1 MRARRRVVV
10 GVLAA
15 LLAAV
20 VLRFLVVRL
29 GRPGGSIVAVR
40 GDLVIA
46 VEVTGTLHAV
56 ESSALGPPQIRDM
69 WQFKIAMVA
78 EEGKEV
84 VAGQPVLAFDT
95 SELQQRLQT
104 KSVDLDTATTEVEM
118 KKVGMTVS
126 EADDQLALAD
136 AEARLRKARLM
147 ASQPA
152 DLRSSIEVEKARLE
166 LELAELE
173 VDLVRRR
180 IDATRRAGTEEL
192 AMLEA
197 RMGQATSEVRQI
209 QEGIGRMTRVAPRDG
224 IVIHVTNWRNEKKKI
239 GDSCSVRDMVI
250 EIPDLARMEGEGEVE
265 EARAG
270 QVRDGQ
276 TVVLQLDAFPDRD
289 YRGTVQSM
297 TRAVQEK
304 SWRNPLK
311 VVRLTL
317 SLDETDPERMRP
329 GMRFRGEIEI
339 ERHAGVTL
347 LPIEAVTRTEDGLVA
362 SRYSFG
368 RWRPVEIV
376 LGHRNAEQVEVLEG
390 LEPGDVV
397 AAGRGR

>member
-1 MRARRRVVV
+1 MV

-15 LLAAV
+15 LLAAIF
-20 VLRFLVVRL
+20 LRFLAARL
-29 GRPGGSIVAVR
+29 GRPDGSLLVER

-46 VEVTGTLHAV
+46 VEVTGTLRAV

-95 SELQQRLQT
+95 SELKQRLQT
-104 KSVDLDTATTEVEM
+104 KSVDLDTAKTEVEM
-118 KKVGMTVS
+118 KRVAMEVS
-126 EADDQLALAD
+126 EADDSLALAA
-136 AEARLRKARLM
+136 AEAMLRKARLM
-147 ASQPA
+147 ASQPV
-152 DLRSSIEVEKARLE
+152 DLQSSIEIEKARLE

-173 VDLVRRR
+173 VGLVKRR
-180 IDATRRAGTEEL
+180 IDATRRAGAEEL

-197 RMGQATSEVRQI
+197 HMGQVASEVRQS

-224 IVIHVTNWRNEKKKI
+224 IVIHMTNWRNEKKKV
-239 GDSCSVRDMVI
+239 GDSCSIRDMVI

-270 QVRDGQ
+270 HVREGQ
-276 TVVLQLDAFPDRD
+276 KVVLQLDAYPDRD
-289 YRGTVQSM
+289 YRGTVKEM

-311 VVRLTL
+311 VIRLTL

-339 ERHAGVTL
+339 ERHVGATL
-347 LPIEAVTRTEDGLVA
+347 LPIEAVTRADDGLVA
-362 SRYSFG
+362 WRYSFG
-368 RWRPVEIV
+368 RWRPVKIV
-376 LGHRNAEQVEVLEG
+376 LGHRDAEQVEVLEG

-397 AAGRGR
+397 ADGGRG